1 MKNRIVDIVIPTYR
15 PGDEFVELITRLK
28 KQDYPIRTISVVN
41 TETGVFPE
49 EFCKKND
56 IQVTHIPKSEFDHGG
71 TRDMAMR
78 QSDAEI
84 VVFMTQD
91 AMPAN
96 PQLLSNLVNGFSED
110 RIAAVYARQLPRE
123 DCSIIE
129 KYTRKFN
136 YPETSV
142 VKDQTDIPR
151 MGIKTFFCSN
161 VCAAYRRDIYEK
173 MGGFEKHTIF
183 NEDMILA
190 GKMVLG
196 GYRIRYEAEAK
207 VIHSH
212 NYSGRQQFHRNF
224 DLAVSQ
230 AEHPEVFGGIRSESE
245 GIRLVKQTALYL
257 LKIRKPWL
265 IVKLIYQSGCKYLGY
280 KTGYHYDRL
289 PKWLIRICTMNREYW
304 TQE

>member
-1 MKNRIVDIVIPTYR
+1 MSSKIVDIVIPTYR
-15 PGDEFVELITRLK
+15 PGDEFQELISRLK
-28 KQDYPIRTISVVN
+28 KQDYPVRTIYVVN

-49 EFCKKND
+49 ELCEKNE
-56 IQVTHIPKSEFDHGG
+56 IKVVHISKSEFDHGG
-71 TRDMAMR
+71 TRDMMMSR
-78 QSDAEI
+78 SDAEI

-96 PQLLSNLVNGFSED
+96 SQLISKLVSGFSED
-110 RIAAVYARQLPRE
+110 LTGAVYARQLPKE

-136 YPETSV
+136 YPESSV
-142 VKDQTDIPR
+142 VKSQEDIQK

-161 VCAAYRRDIYEK
+161 VCAAYRRNIYEE

-190 GKMVLG
+190 GKMVLN
-196 GYRIRYEAEAK
+196 GYKIRYEADAR

-230 AEHPEVFGGIRSESE
+230 AEHPEVFDGIKSESE
-245 GIRLVKQTALYL
+245 GIRLVKQTAVYL
-257 LKIRKPWL
+257 LKIKKPWL
-265 IVKLIYQSGCKYLGY
+265 IVRLVYQSGCKYLGY
-280 KTGYHYDRL
+280 KLGYHYKSL
-289 PKWLIRICTMNREYW
+289 PNWLIHICTMNREYW
-304 TQE
+304 K

>member
-1 MKNRIVDIVIPTYR
+1 MSSKIVDIVIPTYR
-15 PGDEFVELITRLK
+15 PGDEFQELISRLK
-28 KQDYPIRTISVVN
+28 KQDYPVRTIYVVN

-49 EFCKKND
+49 ELCEKNE
-56 IQVTHIPKSEFDHGG
+56 IKVVHISKSEFDHGG
-71 TRDMAMR
+71 TRDMMMSW
-78 QSDAEI
+78 SDAEI

-96 PQLLSNLVNGFSED
+96 SQLISKLVSGFSED
-110 RIAAVYARQLPRE
+110 LTGAVYARQLPKE

-136 YPETSV
+136 YPESSV
-142 VKDQTDIPR
+142 VKSQEDIQK

-161 VCAAYRRDIYEK
+161 VCAAYRRDIYEE

-190 GKMVLG
+190 GKMVLN
-196 GYRIRYEAEAK
+196 GYKIRYEADAR

-230 AEHPEVFGGIRSESE
+230 AEHPEVFNGIKSESE
-245 GIRLVKQTALYL
+245 GIRLVKQTAVYL
-257 LKIRKPWL
+257 LKIKKPWL
-265 IVKLIYQSGCKYLGY
+265 IVRLVYQSGCKYLGY
-280 KTGYHYDRL
+280 KLGYHYKSL
-289 PKWLIRICTMNREYW
+289 PNWLIYICTMNREYW
-304 TQE
+304 K